1 MIKDFADEYGRYR
14 AIGEKAIL
22 RVSDQALNEVLGP
35 DNNSIAIIVRH
46 ISGNLIS
53 RFTDF
58 LTTDGEK
65 DWRDRDSEFGD
76 AKYARQEVDQM
87 WARGW
92 AVLEG
97 QLRALKD
104 EDLRK
109 MVSIRGKP
117 LTVHEALCRSLAHT
131 SSHVGQIVLLAKVL
145 SGGNWE
151 SLTIP
156 KGRSQDYNRHPT
168 KEKSPG

>member
-1 MIKDFADEYGRYR
+1 MIKDFADEYRRYR
-14 AIGEKAIL
+14 AIGEKAIVQ
-22 RVSDQALNEVLGP
+22 VSDEALNQALGP

-58 LTTDGEK
+58 LTSDGEK

-76 AKYARQEVDQM
+76 VKYAKQEVDQM

-92 AVLEG
+92 SVLEG
-97 QLRALKD
+97 QLTALKD
-104 EDLRK
+104 EDLQK
-109 MVSIRGKP
+109 MVSIRGNP

-131 SSHVGQIVLLAKVL
+131 SSHVGQIVLLAKIL
-145 SGGNWE
+145 SGGNWK
-151 SLTIP
+151 SISIP
-156 KGRSQDYNRHPT
+156 KGTSHEYNQNPT
-168 KEKSPG
+168 MEK

>member
-1 MIKDFADEYGRYR
+1 MSKDFADEYRRYR
-14 AIGEKAIL
+14 ANCEKAMVQIPDDAL
-22 RVSDQALNEVLGP
+22 NQALGA

-58 LTTDGEK
+58 LSSDGEK
-65 DWRDRDSEFGD
+65 EWRDRDSEFRD
-76 AKYARQEVDQM
+76 AKYARQDIDEV

-92 AVLEG
+92 AVLEA
-97 QLRALKD
+97 QLTALKD

-109 MVSIRGKP
+109 VVFIRGTP

-131 SSHVGQIVLLAKVL
+131 ASHVGQIVLLARLL
-145 SGGNWE
+145 SGGNWKTI
-151 SLTIP
+151 SIP
-156 KGRSQDYNRHPT
+156 KAMSHTYNQNPT
-168 KEKSPG
+168 LEKSPK